1 LASELLVFEQP
12 TDEPELSNT
21 VSGSEVEKVRLN
33 QLGGCTEHQNG
44 GRVYEEKWG
53 FHNIL

>member
-1 LASELLVFEQP
+1 M
-12 TDEPELSNT
+12 

-33 QLGGCTEHQNG
+33 QLGGCTQHRNG

-53 FHNIL
+53 SKYPLELELIGLTDD